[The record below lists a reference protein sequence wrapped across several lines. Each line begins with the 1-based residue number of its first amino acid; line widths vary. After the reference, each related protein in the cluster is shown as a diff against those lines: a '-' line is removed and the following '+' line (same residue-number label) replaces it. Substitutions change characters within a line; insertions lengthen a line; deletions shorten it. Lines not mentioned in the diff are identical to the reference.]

1 MSAPRPPTAASRVS
15 ALTRVVALALLFA
28 GRALAQSSPAEAE
41 APTPP
46 EPAAATE
53 RVADPC
59 EADFRRA
66 AEALAGR
73 PVATAAVTCDDPEV
87 CGPEAQ
93 PLLTALLRL
102 DVGAPV
108 VPDAVVA
115 ACNRLLRTEAFRALA
130 PRFEATAD
138 GGATLTFDGKG
149 QVVITEVDVE
159 YAEAASFW
167 YPKQF
172 ETQIKKRLSLRK
184 GGNYPVDDPEAIA
197 RQEANILDL
206 YERLGYRGTQV
217 RIEPRFHG
225 DRDARVRVRVH
236 IHEGAQD
243 PIGGVLLQ
251 GHRARSYTE
260 AIAPIETG
268 ERVDFWQRLFRFMG
282 VGTYERRRFREQ
294 LKTLEQQYRDE
305 GFFAARVR
313 LEDVLRQAGEVYPLV
328 RILEGPRVE
337 LLFEGNHTLP
347 DEALR
352 AVTTF
357 GTNGAIDDTEIA
369 ASRLAII
376 AAYQAQGHYHVQIA
390 PRRDR
395 VDREGLR
402 QRIAFHI
409 DEGPKVYVRQVR
421 FENNPSIETEK
432 LAAVMET
439 QGVGEGRV
447 IGLTTA
453 STAIL
458 QDARMSNDLLAVR
471 TLYRERGYAG
481 IRFRCMPPG
490 QDAAVW
496 QALRALPPDE
506 DVHGRLRGQFDVWS
520 DDPALSRCFR
530 VLPDRDPRL
539 VDVVVEVDEG
549 MRTTVKRVAMAEIL
563 REMPPEMQDDAY
575 ELLENLG
582 FTDRQRGWQRNIGL
596 HRQQVVS
603 LEGFILRFYRG
614 QGYTH
619 AVVQAH
625 CADEP
630 EVKGAPPLPPPDP
643 ADPDPTCS
651 ESALYGR
658 KVDHIRFR
666 IAKGP
671 KSVVQGIL
679 IRGNLQT
686 SDRTI
691 RKELLFSEG
700 EALATDDLFTSQANL
715 RSLGLF
721 ESVKVETIG
730 ATEAAAG
737 PEAIAPVVV
746 KVGVEESPRFQ
757 IQGSFGLSIESSPL
771 TTDELP
777 LLFVLGT
784 TLRDRN
790 FFRQGLEATLSA
802 RHANRLTNPTNFYG
816 DESRWLFGP
825 GLTDRRFLST
835 RLVGSL
841 EGIVQAG
848 LTSQRDLYERRG
860 DLTGTLSYD
869 FSNLSYPSDWGRG
882 MLASFKTVYGR
893 KQLRELTRRGE
904 IPDFGDPVNELSFQP
919 RFTLDKRDNPL
930 HPTRGFLA
938 ALDSEAR
945 FNSNTLVPSLLEP
958 AVKETL
964 TGQYVQALFNRQLIL
979 VPTVRIGA
987 AQTRDVSDERLRDFL
1002 FKAGGDAVSHPV
1014 RGYADAAIDACN
1026 GRYRRRG
1033 CSSAVDPTD
1042 DRILRTV
1049 GGRAYVGGS
1058 FEVRFPTFV
1067 FEDFWLAA
1075 FSDVAAVA
1083 PTYADLSA
1091 DGKDRFYPSVGG
1103 GLRWL
1108 VTGQIPL
1115 RLDVGVPLRETV
1127 FSRAEPR
1134 LHLNIFYQL

>member
-1 MSAPRPPTAASRVS
+1 MSALRPPTIVS
-15 ALTRVVALALLFA
+15 SLAFGLAFTLLCGLA
-28 GRALAQSSPAEAE
+28 GPARAQNADETAQ
-41 APTPP
+41 
-46 EPAAATE
+46 AAAPVE
-53 RVADPC
+53 MVADPC
-59 EADFRRA
+59 EAGFRGP

-73 PVATAAVTCDDPEV
+73 TIATAAVTCDAPEV
-87 CGPEAQ
+87 CGPEGQ

-102 DVGAPV
+102 DPGTPV

-130 PRFEATAD
+130 PRFETTAD
-138 GGATLTFDGKG
+138 GRAALTFDGKG
-149 QVVITEVDVE
+149 QIVITEVDVE
-159 YAEAASFW
+159 YAETASFW

-172 ETQIKKRLSLRK
+172 ESQIKKRLSLRK

-197 RQEANILDL
+197 RQEANVLDL

-225 DRDARVRVRVH
+225 ERDTRVRVRVH

-260 AIAPIETG
+260 ALAPIETG

-305 GFFAARVR
+305 GFFAARIR
-313 LEDVLRQAGEVYPLV
+313 LEDVLRQGGEVFPLV

-337 LLFEGNHTLP
+337 LHFEGNRTLP

-357 GTNGAIDDTEIA
+357 GANGAIDDTEIE
-369 ASRLAII
+369 ASRLAIV

-395 VDREGLR
+395 LDREGLR
-402 QRIAFHI
+402 QRIIFHI
-409 DEGPKVYVRQVR
+409 DEGPKVYVRQIR
-421 FENNPSIETEK
+421 FEGNARIATPR
-432 LAAVMET
+432 LAPVMET

-447 IGLTTA
+447 VGLTTA

-458 QDARMSNDLLAVR
+458 QDARMANDLLAVR

-490 QDAAVW
+490 QDPAVW
-496 QALRALPPDE
+496 QALRALPPEE
-506 DVHGRLRGQFDVWS
+506 DVHGRLRGHFDVWS
-520 DDPALSRCFR
+520 DDPALGRCFR
-530 VLPDRDPRL
+530 VVPDRDPRL
-539 VDVVVEVDEG
+539 VDVIVEVDEG
-549 MRTTVKRVAMAEIL
+549 MRTTVRRVEMSEIL

-575 ELLENLG
+575 ELLRNLG
-582 FTDRQRGWQRNIGL
+582 FTNRQRGWRRNIGL

-614 QGYTH
+614 QGHTH

-625 CADEP
+625 CADAP
-630 EVKGAPPLPPPDP
+630 TAPGAPPLPPPDP
-643 ADPDPTCS
+643 AAPDPTCS

-686 SDRTI
+686 SDRTV
-691 RKELLFSEG
+691 RKELLFEEG
-700 EALATDDLFTSQANL
+700 EPLATDDLFTSQSNL

-737 PEAIAPVVV
+737 PDAIAPVIV
-746 KVGVEESPRFQ
+746 KVSVEESPRFQ
-757 IQGSFGLSIESSPL
+757 LQGSFGLSIESSPL

-784 TLRDRN
+784 TVRDRN
-790 FFRQGLEATLSA
+790 FFQQGLEATLSA

-869 FSNLSYPSDWGRG
+869 FSNLSYPSEWGRG
-882 MLASFKTVYGR
+882 VLASFKTVYGR
-893 KQLRELTRRGE
+893 KQLRELTRRRE
-904 IPDFGDPVNELSFQP
+904 IPAFGDPVNELSFQP
-919 RFTLDKRDNPL
+919 RFTVDKRDNPL

-958 AVKETL
+958 AVKETV
-964 TGQYVQALFNRQLIL
+964 TAQYVQALFDRQLIL

-1058 FEVRFPTFV
+1058 FEARFPTFV
-1067 FEDFWLAA
+1067 FDDFWLAA
-1075 FSDVAAVA
+1075 FTDVAAVA
-1083 PTYADLSA
+1083 PTYVDLAA
-1091 DGKDRFYPSVGG
+1091 DGDDRFYPSVGG

-1115 RLDVGVPLRETV
+1115 RLDIGVPLRETV